1 MVSYH
6 EDMTESIKLKLIEC
20 IRDMVVQKGW
30 TQTESAKNLN
40 ISRSRFCRIMG
51 GQTKDI
57 SEWRLMQCLAMLGN
71 DIKIFIVPTQRN
83 QGKIEMVD
91 INVPP
96 KQEQNSV

>member
-1 MVSYH
+1 MVHYH
-6 EDMTESIKLKLIEC
+6 EDTTESIKLKLIEC
-20 IRDMVVQKGW
+20 IRGMVVQKGW

-57 SEWRLMQCLAMLGN
+57 SEWRLMQCLTMLGS
-71 DIKIFIVPTQRN
+71 DIKIFIVPTQCS
-83 QGKIEMVD
+83 QGKIEIVD
-91 INVPP
+91 INVPL